1 MVEKINKELEKLLLE
16 KSALEN
22 GDLSFIEEKVAE
34 YKAQLIAEYN
44 AEKDTKLAE
53 VNFKI
58 SVLQDWKDELEKAP
72 VEEVVEPCEE
82 VVEEQPTVEE
92 TPAPAPIV
100 Y

>member
-44 AEKDTKLAE
+44 AEKDSKLKE
-53 VNFKI
+53 VEFKI
-58 SVLQDWKDELEKAP
+58 AVLQEWKDELAQAPVEDAP
-72 VEEVVEPCEE
+72 VEEVVAE
-82 VVEEQPTVEE
+82 EEQPKVEE
-92 TPAPAPIV
+92 VPVQQPIV